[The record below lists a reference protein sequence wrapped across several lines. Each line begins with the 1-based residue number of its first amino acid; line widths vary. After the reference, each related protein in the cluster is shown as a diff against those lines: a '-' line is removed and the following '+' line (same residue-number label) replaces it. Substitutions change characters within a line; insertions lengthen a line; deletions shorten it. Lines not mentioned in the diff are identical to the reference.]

1 MASIYHGRGATLG
14 IAEETTWGTAVA
26 ATNFRPLISSSLL
39 RTIEKVPRPTLRTG
53 AAGAMRR
60 AHFVQA
66 DNAGGSFQVECDYN
80 AIGMLCKHL
89 MGTVVDSAGPAPFTH
104 TYTFA
109 NTLPT
114 GLTIE
119 NIRGTGTAEIFEGC
133 KINTGTFAVSAGG
146 VMTFDAA
153 VIAETYGSP
162 PRAASTSTITFDST
176 DAPVLHSHAGQLS
189 FNSVNYDV
197 IDMSLVVNNSL
208 ATRQKLGSAATLEPL
223 RSDFQ
228 SVEMSVTV
236 EVDDVLYAAYIDDT
250 ESDAVITF
258 TSGSDVFKFTLHN
271 AYLSETSDPVTD
283 ANIVRQSLVLVGQS
297 DGTDE
302 GLEIVITN
310 ANASGT
316 AN

>member
-1 MASIYHGRGATLG
+1 MASIYHGRGASIG
-14 IAEETTWGTAVA
+14 IGEESTYGTAVSR
-26 ATNFRPLISSSLL
+26 TNWRPLISSSLL

-60 AHFVQA
+60 AHVISA
-66 DNAGGSFQVECDYN
+66 DNAGGNFSVECDYN
-80 AIGMLCKHL
+80 SVGMILKHL
-89 MGTVVDSAGPAPFTH
+89 MGTLATTGSDPYVHA
-104 TYTFA
+104 YTFA

-119 NIRGTGTAEIFEGC
+119 NIRGTGTSEVFEGC
-133 KINTGTFAVSAGG
+133 KISTGTFAVSAGG

-153 VIAETYGSP
+153 VIAETSAARGSAGSP
-162 PRAASTSTITFDST
+162 SFSTD
-176 DAPVLHSHAGQLS
+176 DAPVLHSHASTMS
-189 FNSVNYDV
+189 FNGVNYDL

-236 EVDDVLYAAYIDDT
+236 EVDDVLMAAYIADT

-258 TSGSDVFKFTLHN
+258 TSGATIFKFTLQN
-271 AYLSETSDPVTD
+271 AYLSECSDPVSD
-283 ANIVRQSLVLVGQS
+283 ANVIRQSLTLVGQS

-302 GLEIVITN
+302 GLKIEITN
-310 ANASGT
+310 GHTSGT

>member
-1 MASIYHGRGATLG
+1 MASIYHGRGASIG
-14 IAEETTWGTAVA
+14 IGEESTYGTAVSR
-26 ATNFRPLISSSLL
+26 TNWRPLISSSLL

-60 AHFVQA
+60 AHFISA

-80 AIGMLCKHL
+80 SVGMFCKHL
-89 MGTVVDSAGPAPFTH
+89 MGTVADTGGGPYDH

-119 NIRGTGTAEIFEGC
+119 NIRGTGTSEVFEGC
-133 KINTGTFAVSAGG
+133 KISTGTFAVSAGG

-153 VIAETYGSP
+153 VIAETSAARGSAGTP
-162 PRAASTSTITFDST
+162 TIAAT

-197 IDMSLVVNNSL
+197 IDMSLTVNNSL

-236 EVDDVLYAAYIDDT
+236 EVDDVLMAAYIADT

-258 TSGSDVFKFTLHN
+258 TSGADVFKFTIHS
-271 AYLSETSDPVTD
+271 AYLSEVSDPVTD

-302 GLEIVITN
+302 GLKIEITN

-316 AN
+316 SN

>member
-1 MASIYHGRGATLG
+1 MASIYHGRGASIG
-14 IAEETTWGTAVA
+14 FGEETGSTYGVAVA
-26 ATNFRPLISSSLL
+26 RTNWRPLISSSLL

-60 AHFVQA
+60 AHFISA

-80 AIGMLCKHL
+80 SIGMLCKHL

-109 NTLPT
+109 NTLPI

-119 NIRGTGTAEIFEGC
+119 NIRGTGTSEVFEGC
-133 KINTGTFAVSAGG
+133 KLSQGVFAVSSAG
-146 VMTFDAA
+146 VMTFDAT
-153 VIAETYGSP
+153 VIAETSAARGSAGTP
-162 PRAASTSTITFDST
+162 TIAAT

-197 IDMSLVVNNSL
+197 IDMSLTVNNSL

-236 EVDDVLYAAYIDDT
+236 EVDDVLMAAYIADT

-258 TSGSDVFKFTLHN
+258 TSGSDVFKFTIHN
-271 AYLSETSDPVTD
+271 AYLSECSDPVSD
-283 ANIVRQSLVLVGQS
+283 ANVIRQSLTLVGQS

-302 GLEIVITN
+302 GLKIEITN